1 MPTKTRSADAD
12 KQLELLQRR
21 IADCDDKFAEEK
33 VKCIAAQQKIEACD
47 ARIDKI
53 DEKIET
59 SKMDL
64 DSTIRIAFL
73 NADDEICEQDV
84 QDQEDKASDAKD
96 LDASK
101 AQPNM
106 FDASSAQS
114 NYKFVSANASESTVH
129 SNLDSNSTT
138 IESDVDSDATDL
150 NVDASKA
157 QFDMLD
163 ASSAQSIELKV
174 VDMNLG
180 FHCAAIVSK
189 LNNTLLISSDHDI
202 AFGKDESASEAQL
215 IDDGGA
221 SKAQPIDDM
230 SASKAQLIDDNAAC
244 ATNEEEVNKLKVQVE
259 SLIAVLSVG
268 CKLQSI
274 DLSFGFRHKH
284 SQLKLAQLDVDDCTM
299 VEVYDA
305 NCCFDDKNKY
315 DCKLDTKFE
324 NTNLCLLWKST
335 IHLKKIKAFGCTIY
349 SLVNSLGG
357 DYDFQITDFNF
368 GFYFAHLDPLVEYIL
383 DTTDVHYKYVF
394 DTIMFL
400 EKGES
405 CLSTLELDSH
415 GVGAGCGPGNLF
427 GLLSYLEY
435 FEMSGVT
442 SRAVYSDAVVANVES
457 LDNG

>member
-129 SNLDSNSTT
+129 SNLDSNSTM

-202 AFGKDESASEAQL
+202 AFGYGCETSFGLLSYLEYFENKDLDSF
-215 IDDGGA
+215 DGA
-221 SKAQPIDDM
+221 SAGY
-230 SASKAQLIDDNAAC
+230 SATLMFD
-244 ATNEEEVNKLKVQVE
+244 
-259 SLIAVLSVG
+259 AV
-268 CKLQSI
+268 
-274 DLSFGFRHKH
+274 
-284 SQLKLAQLDVDDCTM
+284 
-299 VEVYDA
+299 
-305 NCCFDDKNKY
+305 
-315 DCKLDTKFE
+315 
-324 NTNLCLLWKST
+324 
-335 IHLKKIKAFGCTIY
+335 
-349 SLVNSLGG
+349 
-357 DYDFQITDFNF
+357 
-368 GFYFAHLDPLVEYIL
+368 
-383 DTTDVHYKYVF
+383 
-394 DTIMFL
+394 
-400 EKGES
+400 
-405 CLSTLELDSH
+405 STLELDNH
-415 GVGAGCGPGNLF
+415 GASAGCGPGNLF

-442 SRAVYSDAVVANVES
+442 SLTVYSDTDVANVES